1 MYGACSCPAKSRIAC
16 GTRSSTR
23 GSAAIS
29 SRCPF
34 VGSMRATSPIRA
46 AGSSAPSSSS
56 TRARPASRAGAPGGI
71 PLCTTVV
78 RACVPANVS
87 QTTALTP
94 TTRPQRAP
102 TLRARRPSQ
111 LKSCFTQTTGGP
123 PNREARTDTSAALTP
138 FAWTTAGS
146 SLRSRRRSRSADARI
161 PVAWREVCRTATSR
175 PSARRRSTYGPSSRQ
190 TMPATQAAG
199 RFPSRRGRYRSSP
212 PSFAPDETKTTRT
225 GSIVRLLPALIR
237 ENVLMPV
244 EPVRL
249 VEQQLQAVTME
260 LADHLLDPLA
270 RVPRHPVVAAR
281 VVVVGHEG
289 DAVLGD
295 GLLELGATALIS
307 RVVEAE
313 VVERPAAVRGEEGDP
328 ARVQR
333 APEEVQEVTPRLR
346 GEMRQHGDRVDEV
359 VPAEIEGVEGR
370 GGARGVNAEL
380 GGAEANP
387 LVDHV
392 GHPDLPGIDVVD
404 QEAKD
409 TPAAAAEV
417 QPRPHVAVL
426 PSAGAESLLD
436 ERDDVERLRAVL
448 LDPRRGVVVEHEVV
462 EMDPP

>member
-34 VGSMRATSPIRA
+34 VGSMRATSPITA

-56 TRARPASRAGAPGGI
+56 TRSRPASRAGAPAGI

-78 RACVPANVS
+78 RARVPANVS

-94 TTRPQRAP
+94 TTWRHRAP

-123 PNREARTDTSAALTP
+123 PNREASTDTSAALTP
-138 FAWTTAGS
+138 LAWTTPGS
-146 SLRSRRRSRSADARI
+146 SLSSRRRSRSADAAI
-161 PVAWREVCRTATSR
+161 PVAWRDVGRTATSR
-175 PSARRRSTYGPSSRQ
+175 PSARSRPTYGPSSRQ
-190 TMPATQAAG
+190 TMPATQAG
-199 RFPSRRGRYRSSP
+199 GSFRSSSDRYRSSP

-225 GSIVRLLPALIR
+225 GSIAQLLPALIR

-289 DAVLGD
+289 NAVLGD
-295 GLLELGATALIS
+295 GLFQLGTAALVR
-307 RVVEAE
+307 RVVEAK

-328 ARVQR
+328 ARIQR
-333 APEEVQEVTPRLR
+333 ATEKVQEVTPGLR
-346 GEMRQHGDRVDEV
+346 REMRQHRDRVDEV
-359 VPAEIEGVEGR
+359 VAAEIEGVEGR
-370 GGARGVNAEL
+370 GRAGGVNAEL
-380 GGAEANP
+380 GGAEANA

-392 GHPDLPGIDVVD
+392 GHPDL
-404 QEAKD
+404 
-409 TPAAAAEV
+409 
-417 QPRPHVAVL
+417 
-426 PSAGAESLLD
+426 
-436 ERDDVERLRAVL
+436 
-448 LDPRRGVVVEHEVV
+448 
-462 EMDPP
+462 